1 MRRTYKTARSCI
13 YLNFLP
19 CSQLFFQQRFYPK
32 EEEMNEPDIMTIR
45 EVADYLRLT
54 EKTTHRFALEG
65 KISHPL

>member
-1 MRRTYKTARSCI
+1 
-13 YLNFLP
+13 
-19 CSQLFFQQRFYPK
+19 
-32 EEEMNEPDIMTIR
+32 MNEPDIMTIR